1 LPAFFFLFFAACANL
16 VIFLTPYFLI
26 PTLAATAAGFSY
38 PASLAFFSIAANH
51 LPLPNLGFLAILR
64 PPSISF

>member
-38 PASLAFFSIAANH
+38 PASLAFFSIAANR
-51 LPLPNLGFLAILR
+51 LPLLI
-64 PPSISF
+64 